1 MDAEIKKTIDGR
13 TKEFKEKLAKLAYE
27 KAKQILSP
35 EAQPLKGKG
44 YPYQEEVELGEN
56 KIFFVKVGDG
66 RDSMVVKTKASNS
79 REAMK
84 KMRDEYP
91 KKKVSLDR
99 NQKQGQP
106 AGAFESIEEESDSKE
121 FQQKYMED
129 VNEQEIEFSLDES
142 VLVERLRLRNPNKVA
157 TIDIDY
163 IGSSSDI
170 NQSQRQHNIK
180 IKKTGRQMADVTGK
194 KGDIVA
200 FLQGDAYAM
209 DDEDIKELF
218 PELLEAKLNEL
229 NARYGI
235 GDMKQSSDPKVKR
248 EFGKLKKVEYGSLAY
263 IRQYKEVEAALDQAR
278 AKAKPKVKLAAGYGE
293 SVEIEESVVTEES
306 DSKEFQQEIDMIAN
320 MIKKGEHERLAK
332 MLKRD
337 KALKKGGGWNMA
349 QKPSK
354 KQKDQYNKMIGDHK
368 KKHRRLYE
376 DFVKDAQVEIKKMQ
390 SFDLD
395 FDIPDYKKAIALYK
409 SKNLK
414 GLKKLIYGLD
424 TEPSEDLAMMIAK
437 NDRAAFDQMYPNAKP
452 GDYIRSIVIKH
463 GA

>member
-1 MDAEIKKTIDGR
+1 VDRKERMDAEIRKTIDGR

-209 DDEDIKELF
+209 DDEDIEELF
-218 PELLEAKLNEL
+218 PELLEGVRDVENMFGLRAADWRKLVKKHARHIDAFQRGRKDLPKNVEDDLLTWAMDNGEVRNDDDAEDFIDIILNASFTPTRNDIIAEENLLNEL
-229 NARYGI
+229 KARYDLS
-235 GDMKQSSDPKVKR
+235 DMRSSKDPKVKR
-248 EFGKLKKVEYGSLAY
+248 EFKKLEKVQYGSLQY
-263 IRQYKEVEAALDQAR
+263 IRQYKEVEKALD
-278 AKAKPKVKLAAGYGE
+278 
-293 SVEIEESVVTEES
+293 
-306 DSKEFQQEIDMIAN
+306 DSLPAHQR
-320 MIKKGEHERLAK
+320 KK
-332 MLKRD
+332 
-337 KALKKGGGWNMA
+337 
-349 QKPSK
+349 
-354 KQKDQYNKMIGDHK
+354 
-368 KKHRRLYE
+368 
-376 DFVKDAQVEIKKMQ
+376 
-390 SFDLD
+390 
-395 FDIPDYKKAIALYK
+395 
-409 SKNLK
+409 
-414 GLKKLIYGLD
+414 
-424 TEPSEDLAMMIAK
+424 
-437 NDRAAFDQMYPNAKP
+437 
-452 GDYIRSIVIKH
+452 
-463 GA
+463 

>member
-1 MDAEIKKTIDGR
+1 MEKKLDAETKKIIDGR

-66 RDSMVVKTKASNS
+66 RDSMTVKTKAPNS

-106 AGAFESIEEESDSKE
+106 AGAFESVEE
-121 FQQKYMED
+121 
-129 VNEQEIEFSLDES
+129 VTISLDES
-142 VLVERLRLRNPNKVA
+142 VLTERLRLRNPNKVA

>member
-1 MDAEIKKTIDGR
+1 VDRKERMDAEIRKTIDGR

-27 KAKQILSP
+27 KVKAMLSP
-35 EAQPLKGKG
+35 DAEPLKGKG

-66 RDSMVVKTKASNS
+66 RDSMTVKTKASNS

-106 AGAFESIEEESDSKE
+106 AGAFESVEE
-121 FQQKYMED
+121 
-129 VNEQEIEFSLDES
+129 VTISLDES
-142 VLVERLRLRNPNKVA
+142 VLAERLRLRSPNKTT

-218 PELLEAKLNEL
+218 PELLEGVKEVENMFGFREKEWRKLIKKHARHIDAFQRGRKDLPKNVEDEILSWAMNNGEVKSKDDAEDFMDIVL
-229 NARYGI
+229 NAHYVIDGDTIEESVLTELKARYDI
-235 GDMKQSSDPKVKR
+235 SDMRSSKDPKVKR
-248 EFGKLKKVEYGSLAY
+248 EFKKLEKVQYGSLQY
-263 IRQYKEVEAALDQAR
+263 IRQYKEVEAALDASLPAHKR
-278 AKAKPKVKLAAGYGE
+278 
-293 SVEIEESVVTEES
+293 
-306 DSKEFQQEIDMIAN
+306 
-320 MIKKGEHERLAK
+320 KK
-332 MLKRD
+332 
-337 KALKKGGGWNMA
+337 
-349 QKPSK
+349 
-354 KQKDQYNKMIGDHK
+354 
-368 KKHRRLYE
+368 
-376 DFVKDAQVEIKKMQ
+376 
-390 SFDLD
+390 
-395 FDIPDYKKAIALYK
+395 
-409 SKNLK
+409 
-414 GLKKLIYGLD
+414 
-424 TEPSEDLAMMIAK
+424 
-437 NDRAAFDQMYPNAKP
+437 
-452 GDYIRSIVIKH
+452 
-463 GA
+463 

>member
-1 MDAEIKKTIDGR
+1 MDAEIRKTIDGR

-209 DDEDIKELF
+209 DDEDIEDLF
-218 PELLEAKLNEL
+218 PELLEGVRDVENMFGLRAADWRKLVKKHARHIDAFQKGRKDLPKNVEDDLLTWAMDNGEVRNDDDAEDFIDIILNASFTPTRNDIIAEETFLNEL
-229 NARYGI
+229 KARYDLS
-235 GDMKQSSDPKVKR
+235 DMRSSKDPKVKR
-248 EFGKLKKVEYGSLAY
+248 EFKKLEKVQYGSLQY
-263 IRQYKEVEAALDQAR
+263 IRQYKEVEKALD
-278 AKAKPKVKLAAGYGE
+278 
-293 SVEIEESVVTEES
+293 
-306 DSKEFQQEIDMIAN
+306 DSLPAHQR
-320 MIKKGEHERLAK
+320 KK
-332 MLKRD
+332 
-337 KALKKGGGWNMA
+337 
-349 QKPSK
+349 
-354 KQKDQYNKMIGDHK
+354 
-368 KKHRRLYE
+368 
-376 DFVKDAQVEIKKMQ
+376 
-390 SFDLD
+390 
-395 FDIPDYKKAIALYK
+395 
-409 SKNLK
+409 
-414 GLKKLIYGLD
+414 
-424 TEPSEDLAMMIAK
+424 
-437 NDRAAFDQMYPNAKP
+437 
-452 GDYIRSIVIKH
+452 
-463 GA
+463 